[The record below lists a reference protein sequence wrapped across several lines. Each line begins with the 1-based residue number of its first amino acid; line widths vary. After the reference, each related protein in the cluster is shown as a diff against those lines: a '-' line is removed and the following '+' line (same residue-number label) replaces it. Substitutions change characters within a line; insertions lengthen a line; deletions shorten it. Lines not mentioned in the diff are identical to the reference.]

1 MLRALTSAF
10 ATRSEPN
17 PWQSAPAGCRLPVAG
32 CRPKGIH
39 PEAIEKGPQ
48 RKSAGL
54 LHCTS
59 ALNGSAAVV
68 RRLEPEQSLPDK
80 NFVERNRH
88 LRRCRAPAAADIE
101 PESMR
106 GAAQHMGIAIAT
118 GHGGTRMRA
127 AVLQGIELAFDIQQQ
142 DALATRREDQLSPAR
157 RQIPHGAGG
166 QQCSIRRRCCRQHGH
181 APWRAAALR
190 APQRPSPAGAG

>member
-1 MLRALTSAF
+1 M
-10 ATRSEPN
+10 ATG
-17 PWQSAPAGCRLPVAG
+17 ACRLL
-32 CRPKGIH
+32 
-39 PEAIEKGPQ
+39 PEDINPETMEKGPQ

-54 LHCTS
+54 FHRTS
-59 ALNGSAAVV
+59 ALDGLSAVA
-68 RRLEPEQSLPDK
+68 RRLEPEQSLSDK
-80 NFVERNRH
+80 NFVERDCH
-88 LRRCRAPAAADIE
+88 LRRCRALAAADIE
-101 PESMR
+101 LESMR
-106 GAAQHMGIAIAT
+106 GAAQHMRIAIAA

-166 QQCSIRRRCCRQHGH
+166 QQCGIRRRCCRQHGH

>member
-10 ATRSEPN
+10 ATRSEPS
-17 PWQSAPAGCRLPVAG
+17 PWQPAPAGCRT
-32 CRPKGIH
+32 KGIH
-39 PEAIEKGPQ
+39 PETIEEGPQ

-54 LHCTS
+54 LHRTS
-59 ALNGSAAVV
+59 ALDGSAAVA
-68 RRLEPEQSLPDK
+68 RQFEPEQPLSDK

-88 LRRCRAPAAADIE
+88 LRRCRASAAADIE
-101 PESMR
+101 LESMR
-106 GAAQHMGIAIAT
+106 GAAQHMSIAAAT

-127 AVLQGIELAFDIQQQ
+127 AVVQGIELAFDIEQQ
-142 DALATRREDQLSPAR
+142 DALATRCEDQLSPAR

-166 QQCSIRRRCCRQHGH
+166 QQCGIRRRCCRQHGH

-190 APQRPSPAGAG
+190 APQRPSPADAG

>member
-1 MLRALTSAF
+1 MPRALTSAF
-10 ATRSEPN
+10 ATRSESN
-17 PWQSAPAGCRLPVAG
+17 PWQPAPAGCR
-32 CRPKGIH
+32 
-39 PEAIEKGPQ
+39 PEDINPETIEEGPQ

-54 LHCTS
+54 LLCTS
-59 ALNGSAAVV
+59 ALDGLSAVV
-68 RRLEPEQSLPDK
+68 RRFEPEQSLSDK

-88 LRRCRAPAAADIE
+88 LRRCRALAAADIE
-101 PESMR
+101 LESMR

-157 RQIPHGAGG
+157 RQIPHGTGG
-166 QQCSIRRRCCRQHGH
+166 QQCGIRRRCCRQHGH
-181 APWRAAALR
+181 APWRAAAPR
-190 APQRPSPAGAG
+190 APPRPSPADAG